1 VGGLVMDSKWMNPLR
16 HQWDGDHLTVFYD
29 EGVSFVVQA
38 PDRRR
43 GRLEA
48 ETTAKIGE
56 TVVNRAKIDWLDQR
70 QRVDFHAIAAMRDGR
85 VPWQALM
92 VPVIGLLESPADE
105 RDADEGS
112 PVPSA
117 VSAGVPV
124 ERFPIQVFPQKLQ
137 RLIVEASASLPC
149 PPDYIGAPML
159 PVLGTA
165 IGTSRE
171 VEVKANWHEGAR
183 LYIGEVG
190 HPGTKKS
197 PAMKIAMKPL
207 FRSQE
212 ADERSYNDEQA
223 FYEDRLRRHEV
234 ALQVWQK
241 EAKTQKSPPSP
252 PTAPVAPSMRRSWT
266 SNSTVEALAIL
277 LKENPRGVLLYQ
289 DELTAWARGMD
300 QYRGGKGTDR
310 QFWLSLWN
318 GAPVAVDRKSQKG
331 PLLLHNPCCNVI
343 GGLPPD
349 VLGDLSDERG
359 RQDGFIHR
367 VLFSYPDDVRLT
379 WTDMAVSEA
388 AEHGYEDV
396 IARLRGLTPFDHD
409 TPKRL
414 TMTPDARRL
423 FIEFANDLYAE
434 LADPDLPPHLRG
446 PWLKMEGLCARLAL
460 VLQLARWAAGE
471 TERETIEPNS
481 LIGAIALIKYFQS
494 HARRVYASLA
504 CTPIDKK
511 VEQAMAWIQS
521 HGGTASVRDVIRYKV
536 AGVKSAT
543 EAKALLRDLEDREF
557 GKVTEEA
564 KGRILFTLHA
574 VCTQQ

>member
-1 VGGLVMDSKWMNPLR
+1 MDSKWMNPLR
-16 HQWDGDHLTVFYD
+16 HMWDGDRLTVFYD

-56 TVVNRAKIDWLDQR
+56 SVVNRARIDWLDQR
-70 QRVDFHAIAAMRDGR
+70 QRVDFHAIAAMRDGQ

-92 VPVIGLLESPADE
+92 VPVIGLLESPPDE
-105 RDADEGS
+105 SEVEGH
-112 PVPSA
+112 PVATP
-117 VSAGVPV
+117 VTTGVPV
-124 ERFPIQVFPQKLQ
+124 EAFPVQVLPKKLA
-137 RLIVEASASLPC
+137 RLVREASEALPC
-149 PPDYIGAPML
+149 PPDYVGVPML
-159 PVLGTA
+159 PVLATA

-197 PAMKIAMKPL
+197 PAMKVAMKPL

-212 ADERSYNDEQA
+212 AAERSYNDAKA
-223 FYEDRLRRHEV
+223 FYEDQLRRHEV

-241 EAKTQKSPPSP
+241 KAKGEENRPSP
-252 PTAPVAPSMRRSWT
+252 PPSAPVAPTMSRSWT

-277 LKENPRGVLLYQ
+277 LKENARGVLLYQ

-318 GAPVAVDRKSQKG
+318 GAPVAVDRKSQKA
-331 PLLLHNPCCNVI
+331 PILLHNPCCSVI

-367 VLFSYPDDVRLT
+367 VLFSYPNDVRIT
-379 WTDMAVSEA
+379 WTDTTVSQEA
-388 AEHGYEDV
+388 ENGYEEVVD
-396 IARLRGLTPFDHD
+396 RLRGLKHFDHN
-409 TPKRL
+409 TPKPL
-414 TMTPDARRL
+414 TMTPEAHRL
-423 FIEFANDLYAE
+423 FVEFANELYAE

-446 PWLKMEGLCARLAL
+446 PWLKMEGMCARLAL
-460 VLQLARWAAGE
+460 ILQLTHWAAGE
-471 TERETIEPNS
+471 TERENIEPTS
-481 LIGAIALIKYFQS
+481 VIGAVALITYFQS
-494 HARRVYASLA
+494 HARRVYSSLA
-504 CTPIDKK
+504 CTPADKK
-511 VEQAMAWIQS
+511 VEQAIAWVQS
-521 HGGTASVRDVIRYKV
+521 HGGSASVRDVVRYKV

-564 KGRILFTLHA
+564 KGRILFTLHG

>member
-1 VGGLVMDSKWMNPLR
+1 VGGLAMDSKWMNPLR
-16 HQWDGDHLTVFYD
+16 HMWDGDALTVFYAED
-29 EGVSFVVQA
+29 VSFIVQA

-48 ETTAKIGE
+48 ETTAKIGG

-85 VPWQALM
+85 VPWQVLM
-92 VPVIGLLESPADE
+92 VPIIDLLESPADGRE
-105 RDADEGS
+105 VDEGQAVAT
-112 PVPSA
+112 P
-117 VSAGVPV
+117 VSARVPV

-137 RLIVEASASLPC
+137 RLAVEASEALPC
-149 PPDYIGAPML
+149 PLDYVAVPML
-159 PVLGTA
+159 TVLAAA

-171 VEVKANWHEGAR
+171 GEVKANWCEGAR
-183 LYIGEVG
+183 LYVG
-190 HPGTKKS
+190 LVGDPGTKKS
-197 PAMKIAMKPL
+197 PAMKVAMKPL

-212 ADERSYNDEQA
+212 ADERSYNDEKA
-223 FYEDRLRRHEV
+223 FHEDQLRRHEV
-234 ALQVWQK
+234 ALQQWQK
-241 EAKTQKSPPSP
+241 EARTQKSPPPP
-252 PTAPVAPSMRRSWT
+252 PTAPVAPTMSRSWT
-266 SNSTVEALAIL
+266 SNSTTEALAIL
-277 LKENPRGVLLYQ
+277 LKENARGVLLYQ

-318 GAPVAVDRKSQKG
+318 GAPVAVDRKSQSG

-349 VLGDLSDERG
+349 VLGDLSDGRG

-367 VLFSYPDDVRLT
+367 VLFSYPDDVRIT

-396 IARLRGLTPFDHD
+396 IDRLRELKPFDHD

-414 TMTPDARRL
+414 TMTPEARRL

-481 LIGAIALIKYFQS
+481 VIGAIALIKYFQS
-494 HARRVYASLA
+494 HARRVYSSLA

-511 VEQAMAWIQS
+511 VEQAIAWIQS
-521 HGGTASVRDVIRYKV
+521 HGGTASVRDVVRYKV

-543 EAKALLRDLEDREF
+543 EAKALLRDLEDRGF
-557 GKVTEEA
+557 GEVTEEA
-564 KGRILFTLHA
+564 KGRILFTLQA
-574 VCTQQ
+574 VCTQP